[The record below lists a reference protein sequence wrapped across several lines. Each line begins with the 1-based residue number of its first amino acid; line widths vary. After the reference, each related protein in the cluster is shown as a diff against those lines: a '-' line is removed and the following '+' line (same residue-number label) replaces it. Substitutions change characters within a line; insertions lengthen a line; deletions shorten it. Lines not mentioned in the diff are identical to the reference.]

1 MKIVVVTVAPN
12 TPIKAVAR
20 FMAET
25 KIGCAPLIGAGI
37 VVGLVTTTNTFAL
50 RRSLGVNEHA

>member
-1 MKIVVVTVAPN
+1 MNIVVVTVAPN
-12 TPIKAVAR
+12 TPVKAVAR

-37 VVGLVTTTNTFAL
+37 VVGLVTTTDILRYVEGFA
-50 RRSLGVNEHA
+50 